1 MKAAIVVQ
9 RTALVVV
16 FDAAVVR
23 ASRLRVTAMAAGA
36 SAWSEDGKSGRLWL
50 ASPAPRL
57 SSSVGSK
64 EASCHG

>member
-9 RTALVVV
+9 MKALVVV

-36 SAWSEDGKSGRLWL
+36 SAW
-50 ASPAPRL
+50 
-57 SSSVGSK
+57 
-64 EASCHG
+64 